1 MILFGS
7 FVLALLS
14 YISNNYKRK

>member
-1 MILFGS
+1 MILFAT

-14 YISNNYKRK
+14 YISNNYRKK